1 MAGLFNSKG
10 MMYHFSGIRTKVV
23 QIRELVET
31 VDTVFTSFDRMNEL
45 GKSVNPF
52 KQAKRKENIPHDMD

>member
-10 MMYHFSGIRTKVV
+10 MMHHFSGIRTKVV
-23 QIRELVET
+23 EIRELVET
-31 VDTVFTSFDRMNEL
+31 VDTVFTSFDRLSEL

-52 KQAKRKENIPHDMD
+52 KQKKGKENIPHDMD